1 MVTAG
6 KTWLHCLTT
15 LLLGTMPMVCLAVT
29 EETDTAQTMKDY
41 YLSTV
46 TVTATRTPKTLD
58 NTPVV
63 TRVVTAEDIRKA
75 DATNIR
81 DVLLAELPGV
91 EFTYAMNQQLTMSMQ
106 GLGGMAVL
114 ILVDGERLAGE
125 TLDNTDYL
133 RLNMADVER
142 IEIVK
147 GAASALYGSNA
158 VGAVVNI
165 ITKSSCNPLDVGM
178 NTRWGSRY
186 GEQRHG
192 GKLGIHKGKV
202 TSLLNVQ
209 YDKQNPYH
217 VFNLGDTA
225 GFPVYGNR
233 QWNVKEKLM
242 LHTPSGGQLT
252 ARGGYYFHERR
263 SFDDRQRDRA
273 RDFSGGLRYTRTVG
287 EEGAFELSYTADRY
301 DKSDYYPLTDK
312 DYLDYKNV
320 QHGVRGLL
328 RLGLADSL
336 TLTMGGDAMS
346 DFLMTYQF
354 AEGGTHS
361 QLTADAFVQ
370 ADWLPHPQWD
380 IVAGVRTDWLS
391 HYGSVLTPKLAV
403 LFRTGCWRLRAGYA
417 QGFRAPTLKEM
428 YMDFNMANIFNIYG
442 GGEALKAEKSHS
454 YTLSGEYVKNNF
466 SLTVTGLYNAISDE
480 ITTLWDRSLD
490 GGRGAMR
497 YTNIPGTR
505 LVSVEVTGAARF
517 DTGFSGKVSY
527 AFFREFPLPGA
538 VNTADTR
545 PHALT
550 AQVDYKCSWKPGQ
563 LTVVLN
569 GRYLSEARFYTLAGS
584 DYESFEPMTSPSYT
598 LWKLLIMQTF
608 GKRATMTLGV
618 DNLWDYR
625 PRTYLYNSPY
635 TLGRSF
641 SLGLSIDI
649 L

>member
-1 MVTAG
+1 MVMERKARLRRLTA
-6 KTWLHCLTT
+6 
-15 LLLGTMPMVCLAVT
+15 LLLGAMPMVCPAKA
-29 EETDTAQTMKDY
+29 EEADTTQTLRDY
-41 YLSTV
+41 YLNTV

-63 TRVVTAEDIRKA
+63 TRVITAEDIRKT

-81 DVLLAELPGV
+81 DVLQAELPGV
-91 EFTYAMNQQLTMSMQ
+91 EFSYAMNQQLTMSMQ

-165 ITKSSCNPLDVGM
+165 ITRSSCNPWDVGV

-192 GKLGIHKGKV
+192 GRVGIRRGRV
-202 TSLLNVQ
+202 TNLLNIQ
-209 YDKQNPYH
+209 YDKQNPYR
-217 VFNLGDTA
+217 VFNTGDTT

-233 QWNVKEKLM
+233 QWNVKEKLR
-242 LHTPSGGQLT
+242 LQTSSGGELT

-263 SFDDRQRDRA
+263 NFDDRQRDRA
-273 RDFSGGLRYTRTVG
+273 RDFSGGLRYSRAVG
-287 EEGAFELSYTADRY
+287 DGGGLELAYTADRY
-301 DKSDYYPLTDK
+301 DKSDYYPLKDK

-320 QHGVRGLL
+320 QHGVRALL

-336 TLTMGGDAMS
+336 TLTLGGEGMS

-354 AEGGTHS
+354 AEGGEHS
-361 QLTADAFVQ
+361 QLTADAFAQ
-370 ADWLPHPQWD
+370 ADWMPHPQWN
-380 IVAGVRTDWLS
+380 IVAGLRTDWLS
-391 HYGSVLTPKLAV
+391 HFGSVLTPKLAV
-403 LFRTGCWRLRAGYA
+403 LFRTGDWRLRAGYA
-417 QGFRAPTLKEM
+417 RGFRAPTLKEM

-442 GGEALKAEKSHS
+442 GGEDLKAEKSHS

-466 SLTVTGLYNAISDE
+466 SLTVTGLCNAVANE

-497 YTNIPGTR
+497 YTNIAGTR
-505 LVSVEVTGAARF
+505 LASVEVTGAARF
-517 DTGFSGKVSY
+517 DAGFSGKLSY
-527 AFFREFPLPGA
+527 AYFHEFPFQGA

-550 AQVDYKCSWKPGQ
+550 AQVDYKRTWQPGQ
-563 LTVVLN
+563 LNVVLN

-584 DYESFEPMTSPSYT
+584 DYESFEPMTSPAYSM
-598 LWKLLIMQTF
+598 WKLLIMQTF
-608 GKRATMTLGV
+608 GEKVTVTLGI
-618 DNLWDYR
+618 DNLLDYR
-625 PRTYLYNSPY
+625 PSTYLYNSPY

-641 SLGLSIDI
+641 SLGLSAN
-649 L
+649 LY